1 MRASLVLLPLS
12 LCAAPALAQP
22 ASTQAP
28 PQLVD
33 PATADQVANA
43 VQTLSKALLDLKIG
57 TVQAALEGREPTASE
72 RNLTVRDLGR
82 RRDTDF
88 ERHLD
93 QQIAAARPMIQQGI
107 RAMNETLPQVTEDL
121 QRAQKSI
128 ERAIANMP
136 DPNYPKR

>member
-12 LCAAPALAQP
+12 LCASPALAQP

-28 PQLVD
+28 PQLVA
-33 PATADQVANA
+33 PASADQIANA
-43 VQTLSKALLDLKIG
+43 MRTLSKALLDLKVG
-57 TVQAALEGREPTASE
+57 KVQAALEGREPTDSE
-72 RNLTVRDLGR
+72 RNLTVRDLER
-82 RRDTDF
+82 RRDLDF

-93 QQIAAARPMIQQGI
+93 QQIAAAKPKIEQGI
-107 RAMNETLPQVTEDL
+107 RAMNQALPQVTEAL
-121 QRAQKSI
+121 CRAQKSI